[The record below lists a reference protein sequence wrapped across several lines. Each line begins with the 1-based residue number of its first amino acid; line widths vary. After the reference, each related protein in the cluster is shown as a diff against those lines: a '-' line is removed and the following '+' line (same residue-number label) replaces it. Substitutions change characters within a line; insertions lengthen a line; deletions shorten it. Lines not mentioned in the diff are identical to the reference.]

1 MIEREPWRDR
11 ARERERGSK
20 REGGAKEREIERERE
35 KENKTGVVKSLQ
47 DMFGAFKQSL
57 IRNTDREILQE
68 SVDDKFGNSSNV
80 TEGSYE

>member
-1 MIEREPWRDR
+1 MIAREPWRDR

-20 REGGAKEREIERERE
+20 REGGAKERERERE

-80 TEGSYE
+80 TEGFYE

>member
-1 MIEREPWRDR
+1 M
-11 ARERERGSK
+11 
-20 REGGAKEREIERERE
+20 
-35 KENKTGVVKSLQ
+35 Q

-80 TEGSYE
+80 TEGFYE